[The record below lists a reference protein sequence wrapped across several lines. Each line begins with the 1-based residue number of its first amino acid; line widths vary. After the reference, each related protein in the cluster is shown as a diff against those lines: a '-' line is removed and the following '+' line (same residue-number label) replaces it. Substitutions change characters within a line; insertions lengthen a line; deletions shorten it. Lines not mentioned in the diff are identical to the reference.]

1 MCLECIFEKLLN
13 IICCFVFIFI
23 LFLIAYNYAIVYL
36 F

>member
-13 IICCFVFIFI
+13 IICCFFVLFI
-23 LFLIAYNYAIVYL
+23 LFLIAYNYVKVYL